1 VGDVITVTVTFD
13 QSVTVTGG
21 TPTLLETGLVDRNAT
36 YVSGSGSNILTF
48 SYTVQAGMSAPT
60 GLPVHQCP
68 GPERRPSRAP
78 ATTLPS

>member
-21 TPTLLETGLVDRNAT
+21 TPTLLLETGLVDRNAT

-60 GLPVHQCP
+60 PTSSPPVP
-68 GPERRPSRAP
+68 WP
-78 ATTLPS
+78 